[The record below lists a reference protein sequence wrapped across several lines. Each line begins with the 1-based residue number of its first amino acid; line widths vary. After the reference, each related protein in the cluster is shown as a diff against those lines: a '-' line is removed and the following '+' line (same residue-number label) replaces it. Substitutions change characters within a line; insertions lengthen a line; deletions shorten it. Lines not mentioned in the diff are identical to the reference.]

1 MVSQLI
7 PFFSTYQMEG
17 GTGMLHDQNGYV
29 QVDRDLGKGSCFKLS
44 FEVLSATKP
53 TAQNIT
59 PHLPGLRNE

>member
-17 GTGMLHDQNGYV
+17 GTGMLHDQNGHV
-29 QVDRDLGKGSCFKLS
+29 WVDRDLGQGSCFKLP

-53 TAQNIT
+53 AAQNIT
-59 PHLPGLRNE
+59 PHILRLRNE